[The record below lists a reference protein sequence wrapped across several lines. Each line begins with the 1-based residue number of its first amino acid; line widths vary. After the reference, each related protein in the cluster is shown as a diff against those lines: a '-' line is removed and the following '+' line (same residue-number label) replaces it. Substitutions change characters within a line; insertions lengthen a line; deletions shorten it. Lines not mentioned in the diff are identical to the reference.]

1 MAYRWLENLHFI
13 RSEEA
18 GKWILL
24 EGVGY
29 TTYSEGG
36 FFEFDIEL
44 GERERDFTV
53 EIDGENIIVDGYS
66 MPVKED
72 REFTF
77 SCKKS
82 FIKAIHGAE
91 GLYKF
96 IDEEKSGAMECYVRN
111 IVNWVLVYGKKEIQ
125 EKEGATA

>member
-44 GERERDFTV
+44 GERERDRILEFFGKHT
-53 EIDGENIIVDGYS
+53 
-66 MPVKED
+66 D
-72 REFTF
+72 R
-77 SCKKS
+77 
-82 FIKAIHGAE
+82 
-91 GLYKF
+91 LP
-96 IDEEKSGAMECYVRN
+96 D
-111 IVNWVLVYGKKEIQ
+111 
-125 EKEGATA
+125 GATAVYEW

>member
-1 MAYRWLENLHFI
+1 MTVTAR
-13 RSEEA
+13 RC
-18 GKWILL
+18 
-24 EGVGY
+24 
-29 TTYSEGG
+29 T
-36 FFEFDIEL
+36 FDRKKPFPVYDWKEH
-44 GERERDFTV
+44 ERRDFTV

-96 IDEEKSGAMECYVRN
+96 IDKEKSGAMECYVRN
-111 IVNWVLVYGKKEIQ
+111 IVNWVMVYGKKENIQ